1 MCVTV
6 CGCGCVCVCVQLE
19 ISLTGRRCC
28 SESAVVVVSSTGR
41 CGTAGILHTAGSDG
55 GGV

>member
-1 MCVTV
+1 MS
-6 CGCGCVCVCVQLE
+6 VCVCVSAQLE
-19 ISLTGRRCC
+19 IGLTGRRCC

-41 CGTAGILHTAGSDG
+41 CGTAGILRTAGSDG